1 MPSLRELYGRQA
13 QRSEIAE
20 TNQRVLALPIGMG
33 CLEFMES
40 DGQPTLPDQAL
51 NSIREARIC
60 DETHGNANMAMTN
73 PLQFIQQVRAE
84 VAKVVWPA
92 RREVVLT
99 SAMVFMLTIAT
110 AAFFFLVDFLIRQ
123 GLQGI
128 LSIFG

>member
-1 MPSLRELYGRQA
+1 
-13 QRSEIAE
+13 
-20 TNQRVLALPIGMG
+20 
-33 CLEFMES
+33 
-40 DGQPTLPDQAL
+40 
-51 NSIREARIC
+51 
-60 DETHGNANMAMTN
+60 MAMTN

-128 LSIFG
+128 LLIFG